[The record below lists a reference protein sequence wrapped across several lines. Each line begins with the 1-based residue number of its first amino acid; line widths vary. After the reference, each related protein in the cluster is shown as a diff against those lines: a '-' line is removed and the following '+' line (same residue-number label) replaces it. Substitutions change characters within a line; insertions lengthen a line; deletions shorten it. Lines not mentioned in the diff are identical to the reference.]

1 MRFSNVARILL
12 FRRATPAQIFLEE
25 HTMELGLFM
34 MPLHNLGR
42 DYHATLMEDIEAV
55 LYAEELGFSEY
66 WCGEHYTS
74 SVEPITSPL
83 MFLAHVAA
91 ITKRIKLA
99 TGVACLPH
107 HHPAM
112 IGGEAAMLD
121 QLSNGRFI
129 FGVGPGGLGSDCEMM
144 GTLEA
149 NRPEMVVES
158 VEMMQKMWTTEPPY
172 NIQGKYWST
181 VIEKNFY
188 PDIGLGLMV
197 PPTRKAGPPIAISA
211 ASPHSSTMKLAARK
225 GWMPITANFIA
236 EWSAATHW
244 PIYAAEAAA
253 AGRVADPDVWHV
265 ARSIHVADTDEEA
278 EAMVKQD
285 GGTFD
290 WYFDYLFR
298 IYDRG
303 NMKGP
308 VVVNEGDDP
317 ALLKHTEMR
326 DNFVIYG
333 SPETVTRKLLEFREK
348 TGPFGTLLMAAHD
361 WENKAAMKRS
371 MELMA
376 KDVMP
381 AINAAIAE
389 QPAAL
394 AAE

>member
-1 MRFSNVARILL
+1 M
-12 FRRATPAQIFLEE
+12 TPITDFLEE
-25 HTMELGLFM
+25 DTMELGLFM

-74 SVEPITSPL
+74 SVEPITNPL
-83 MFLAHVAA
+83 MFLSYVAA
-91 ITKRIKLA
+91 MTKRIKLA

-129 FGVGPGGLGSDCEMM
+129 FGVGPGGLGSECEMM

-158 VEMMQKMWTTEPPY
+158 VAMMQKMWTTEPPY

-181 VIEKNFY
+181 VIEKNYY

-197 PPTRKAGPPIAISA
+197 QPMQKSGPPIAISA
-211 ASPHSSTMKLAARK
+211 ASAYSSTMKLAARK
-225 GWMPITANFIA
+225 GWIPVTANFIA

-244 PIYAAEAAA
+244 PMYAAEAAA
-253 AGRVADPDVWHV
+253 GGRTADPDVWHV

-290 WYFDYLFR
+290 WYFDYLWR

-303 NMKGP
+303 NTKAM
-308 VVVNEGDDP
+308 VVANEGDDP

-333 SPETVTRKLLEFREK
+333 SPETVTRKLLAFREK

-376 KDVMP
+376 KEVMP
-381 AINAAIAE
+381 AINAAIVTE
-389 QPAAL
+389 PAAL